1 VSQREPLADSPS
13 SEVSADGDGGGLRS
27 TRSITR
33 GESGTPGH
41 GAPDREEYLA
51 RGQRDCGWGSASRP
65 IALLAYDTEGIGDC
79 LLFDQACCKFALA
92 YGHPASG
99 EPLDLTGH
107 SSNDAPFESLACALA
122 VSYRRTHRWLA

>member
-1 VSQREPLADSPS
+1 MGMEAALEALEASP
-13 SEVSADGDGGGLRS
+13 A
-27 TRSITR
+27 
-33 GESGTPGH
+33 GESGTPDH

-51 RGQRDCGWGSASRP
+51 RGQRDCGWGSAPRP
-65 IALLAYDTEGIGDC
+65 MALLAYDTEGIGDC

-122 VSYRRTHRWLA
+122 FSYRRTHRWLA